1 MSKFRELFEAVLQE
15 FNFSLLNEAEWKS
28 TSNIAEVANTVVEK
42 VNGEKFKGF
51 AQELIKPG
59 ITVKCVGKSSGRNPY
74 NPEQRISYYL
84 TTTGTYPQKIKEGYP
99 VANVEVTVEARV
111 SDHDKAKRDP
121 KIDVCI
127 PQFGTEKTVDI
138 EKYNIKKYDFKQGE
152 LKLQWIQLGYNDIF
166 NALKEKTR
174 QMDKDLDILKDPKV
188 FNLLLNN
195 STKFLMEYDFP
206 HRIWTS
212 DWFINWVNQCRNVRT
227 NPTISFDR
235 IR

>member
-1 MSKFRELFEAVLQE
+1 MSKFKDLFLEALQE
-15 FNFSLLNEAEWKS
+15 ANFSLLDEAEWKS
-28 TSNIAEVANTVVEK
+28 KSNIADVANTVVEK
-42 VNGEKFKGF
+42 VSGEKFKGF
-51 AQELIKPG
+51 AQERIKPG
-59 ITVKCVGKSSGRNPY
+59 IVIKCTGKSSGRDPY
-74 NPEQRISYYL
+74 NPEQKISYYI

-111 SDHDKAKRDP
+111 SDHDKAKKDP
-121 KIDVCI
+121 KIDVYI
-127 PQFGTEKTVDI
+127 PRFGTEKTVDI
-138 EKYNIKKYDFKQGE
+138 EKYNVKKYDFKQGE

-166 NALKEKTR
+166 DALKEKTR

-212 DWFINWVNQCRNVRT
+212 DWFINWVNQCRQ
-227 NPTISFDR
+227 
-235 IR
+235 IRNNQINLYNFSR